1 MQMNNRQ
8 RKLIQLLLDHY
19 SPMHGNEIASYLGS
33 TTRTLRQDIFYIN
46 DILKKQNVKINS
58 SSSKG
63 YWIDESDKHTISSYI
78 HMQKD
83 DLIPANQ
90 NQREIATCFYLLEH
104 DDDFVSMGLL
114 ADLFYVSKTTISNT
128 VKNIEDIISASK
140 GLTLDISL
148 KKGLLLTGSEF
159 YKRNLY
165 SSIILLF
172 YELED
177 SFINRYIQQKYD
189 IYHCMHILYDTL
201 MEYYSQ
207 QKFMLTNKSL
217 MITIYELIIISYRIQ
232 GNKHLQSLEHI
243 HKGPDLFPFKE
254 IEVQLHTSFSEND
267 RMYLNQLIRKK
278 RTYSLDDDLNTSN
291 DQPDMITKEFYLEVF
306 NKFHIDL
313 NSQKKLTEH
322 INTMIYYHQ
331 ATHAENINISDI
343 KINHPYAY
351 EIANI
356 MNPIIEKYTQLPLSL
371 SELNSL
377 SARISVILDSNI
389 DKYNVIILTNQST
402 SMTELLESKLHLY
415 FSQLL
420 NIKGIYPLYQA
431 SSLSINS
438 SIDFILATSREYT
451 SNSCDVIYISS
462 VLNTEDITQIVKHIH
477 QHLPSVCGNI

>member
-19 SPMHGNEIASYLGS
+19 SPIHGNDIANYLGT

-46 DILKKQNVKINS
+46 DILKKQNIKINS

-63 YWIDESDKHTISSYI
+63 YWINESDKHTISSYI

-83 DLIPANQ
+83 DLIPTNQ

-104 DDDFVSMGLL
+104 DNDFVSMGLL

-128 VKNIEDIISASK
+128 VKNIEDIILASK
-140 GLTLDISL
+140 GLTLNISL
-148 KKGLLLTGSEF
+148 KKGLLLTGTEF

-172 YELED
+172 YELEG

-189 IYHCMHILYDTL
+189 TNHCMHILYDTL

-217 MITIYELIIISYRIQ
+217 MITIYELVITSFRI
-232 GNKHLQSLEHI
+232 NEKKYIHSLEHI
-243 HKGPDLFPFKE
+243 HTGSDMFPFPE

-267 RMYLNQLIRKK
+267 RMYLNQLLRKK
-278 RTYSLDDDLNTSN
+278 RTYSLDDKLNTSN
-291 DQPDMITKEFYLEVF
+291 DQPDMITQEFYLEVF
-306 NKFHIDL
+306 NKYHLDL
-313 NSQKKLTEH
+313 NPQKKLTEH

-331 ATHAENINISDI
+331 ATHAESFNNNDI
-343 KINHPYAY
+343 KLSHPYAY
-351 EIANI
+351 KIACL

-377 SARISVILDSNI
+377 TARISVILDNNI
-389 DKYNVIILTNQST
+389 KKFNVIILTNQST
-402 SMTELLESKLHLY
+402 SMTELLESKLQLY
-415 FSQLL
+415 FRQLL
-420 NIKGIYPLYQA
+420 NIIGIYPLYQV
-431 SSLSINS
+431 STLNINS
-438 SIDFILATSREYT
+438 TIDFILSTSREYT
-451 SNSCDVIYISS
+451 SNCCDVIYISS
-462 VLNTEDITQIVKHIH
+462 VLSTEDLTQIVKHINH
-477 QHLPSVCGNI
+477 HLPSVSG